1 MNLNDHLLTSS
12 QLQFYIENGY
22 ISLKSSRPAQ
32 LHQQI
37 LEKMETVFEKEGNP
51 GNNMVPRIPEIQ

>member
-32 LHQQI
+32 LHQKI
-37 LEKMETVFEKEGNP
+37 FEKMEIVKKN
-51 GNNMVPRIPEIQ
+51 IQ